1 MENNE
6 GSESSDNSKEI
17 IEEEEDEYDSD
28 RPNLIHL
35 NTRMERIRRE
45 NELELL
51 ERKRQRNESNTDIVY
66 DANKKKIVN
75 SFIPNLE
82 ELNEFLKN
90 CTIKEID
97 INDIQKEIEKLPK
110 EKIFDPESFIEANYG
125 KNEKNKKN
133 DKKNSFSI
141 EELGLDLNNDIN
153 NIISKEEEPKE
164 KNEEKNILNEILLE
178 KDLNKQK
185 KDIHDLIEKIK
196 KLDIENIIKSR
207 ENNANTKLNIVLDLD
222 NTCIFGKA
230 YNYEYLIHLKKKYP
244 NKNIRIIEFI
254 YEGHR
259 MFSLLIIR
267 KGLSEF
273 FDYAKKFCD
282 FYINTAAYENYG
294 KEIKNILEKDFGIK
308 FCGFKGRGIGEDVF
322 RGKFLYSLNL
332 ESKNTIIFD
341 DQAKIWIKDNESVI
355 ISKYFTDRNINF
367 DSLKY
372 SKQENKI
379 ESFLS
384 DYPNFYYYKSS
395 EENWLKQ
402 KLDYSAS
409 CPFFNFDKL
418 NCYSGEYLESTS
430 YQFIYMKEIIKT
442 IYYLVYNSK
451 MHVSEAL
458 KIIRYNIFYNSCFDL
473 SFYEKECVNSVFKK
487 KESVNILSEII
498 KNCGGIIYNEKSKN
512 QIKGM
517 KFFFVCTSE
526 NYNKYKEDIK
536 KAKIGK
542 ENTKVVS
549 DKYILN
555 SFYFMTNLEDELGN
569 PQYCFDFNDEDDF
582 DY

>member
-1 MENNE
+1 
-6 GSESSDNSKEI
+6 
-17 IEEEEDEYDSD
+17 
-28 RPNLIHL
+28 
-35 NTRMERIRRE
+35 
-45 NELELL
+45 
-51 ERKRQRNESNTDIVY
+51 
-66 DANKKKIVN
+66 
-75 SFIPNLE
+75 
-82 ELNEFLKN
+82 
-90 CTIKEID
+90 
-97 INDIQKEIEKLPK
+97 
-110 EKIFDPESFIEANYG
+110 
-125 KNEKNKKN
+125 
-133 DKKNSFSI
+133 
-141 EELGLDLNNDIN
+141 
-153 NIISKEEEPKE
+153 
-164 KNEEKNILNEILLE
+164 
-178 KDLNKQK
+178 
-185 KDIHDLIEKIK
+185 
-196 KLDIENIIKSR
+196 
-207 ENNANTKLNIVLDLD
+207 
-222 NTCIFGKA
+222 
-230 YNYEYLIHLKKKYP
+230 
-244 NKNIRIIEFI
+244 
-254 YEGHR
+254 

-282 FYINTAAYENYG
+282 FYINTAACENYG

-308 FCGFKGRGIGEDVF
+308 FCGFKGRCVGEDVF

-332 ESKNTIIFD
+332 ESKESKNTIIFD

-355 ISKYFTDRNINF
+355 ISKYFTDRNINY
-367 DSLKY
+367 DSLKS

-487 KESVNILSEII
+487 KESINILSEII

-555 SFYFMTNLEDELGN
+555 SFYFMTNLENELGN